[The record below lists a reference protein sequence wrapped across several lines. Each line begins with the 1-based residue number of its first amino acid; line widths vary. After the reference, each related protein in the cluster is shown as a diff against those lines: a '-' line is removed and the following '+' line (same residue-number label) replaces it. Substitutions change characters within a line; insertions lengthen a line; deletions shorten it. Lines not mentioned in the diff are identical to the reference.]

1 MRRLT
6 DSRRRFQV
14 PDFSSPAAQQRFITS
29 FSEYVYAVVDE
40 ASDCAKGNIRS
51 IEEYLK
57 PTRLAGGGYPSFVAV
72 EAGLNIP
79 NEVTA
84 HRPSKCSVLGHRV
97 SHSYKN
103 SYPSLL

>member
-1 MRRLT
+1 
-6 DSRRRFQV
+6 
-14 PDFSSPAAQQRFITS
+14 
-29 FSEYVYAVVDE
+29 VVDE
-40 ASDCAKGNIRS
+40 ASDRAKGNIRS

-79 NEVTA
+79 SEVTVQVTA
-84 HRPSKCSVLGHRV
+84 HRPSKCPVLGHRV
-97 SHSYKN
+97 SHSHKN